1 MSRVRIGRTG
11 LVAVIAAVLVA
22 FAVAVFAGVS
32 FSSSSTVETLRPGS
46 TAPGWSGRSLTGV
59 PLSSGADRGHWVV
72 LNFFATWCDDCRLE
86 TPAIEAFVTSRAGSD
101 VRVVSVLHADSD
113 SDARRFVAAH
123 GVTWPVVSAGA
134 AADAIA
140 QHFQLAGGLPQTD
153 VIAPDG
159 RLAVQL
165 AGAVTEAQLQRI
177 TAGHG
182 R

>member
-123 GVTWPVVSAGA
+123 GVT
-134 AADAIA
+134 

>member
-46 TAPGWSGRSLTGV
+46 TAPGWSG
-59 PLSSGADRGHWVV
+59 RGHWVV